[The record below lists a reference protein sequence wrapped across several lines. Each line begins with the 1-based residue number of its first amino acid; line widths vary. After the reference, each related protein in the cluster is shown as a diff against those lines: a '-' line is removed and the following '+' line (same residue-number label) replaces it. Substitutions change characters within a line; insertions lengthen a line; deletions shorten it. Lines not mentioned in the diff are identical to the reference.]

1 MSRIGKMP
9 IKIPQ
14 GVFVEVSKDNIVRV
28 KGKLGQ
34 LEQYVQPSIKINID
48 GDIMTLTR
56 INDEKQTR
64 AYHGLYRSLIN
75 NMIIGVS
82 EGFTKTLELVGVG
95 YRAQAQGQLL
105 ELSLGFSHNI
115 IFELPPEISVTTI
128 TERGSNPKIILKSFD
143 KQLLGQVAAK
153 IRSLRKPEPYKGKG
167 IRYEGEYVRRK
178 AGKAAASIK

>member
-14 GVFVEVSKDNIVRV
+14 GVSVEVSKDNIVRV

-105 ELSLGFSHNI
+105 ELSLGFLI
-115 IFELPPEISVTTI
+115 I
-128 TERGSNPKIILKSFD
+128 
-143 KQLLGQVAAK
+143 
-153 IRSLRKPEPYKGKG
+153 
-167 IRYEGEYVRRK
+167 
-178 AGKAAASIK
+178 

>member
-14 GVFVEVSKDNIVRV
+14 GVSVEVSKDNIVRV

-64 AYHGLYRSLIN
+64 ASMAYIDR
-75 NMIIGVS
+75 
-82 EGFTKTLELVGVG
+82 
-95 YRAQAQGQLL
+95 
-105 ELSLGFSHNI
+105 
-115 IFELPPEISVTTI
+115 
-128 TERGSNPKIILKSFD
+128 
-143 KQLLGQVAAK
+143 
-153 IRSLRKPEPYKGKG
+153 
-167 IRYEGEYVRRK
+167 
-178 AGKAAASIK
+178 